1 MAANMYVAA
10 ISLTHFR
17 NHTATAMEP
26 GSGLV
31 ILTGENGAGKT
42 NILEAVSLLA
52 PGRGLRGVAMVELI
66 QDGAPDGF
74 AVSAQLRDA
83 DVASNADLSPIQI
96 GTGVT
101 RAAPGRRRVRI
112 NGSDAAATALG
123 EWLSVLWLTPA
134 MDRLFIEAASQRR
147 RFLDRMTLALDPRH
161 AHHASRYDAALKARG
176 KLLSGDVRPDPH
188 WLDALEAQLADHG
201 TAIDHARHALIS
213 RMQMRLASE
222 PDGPFARPTLS
233 LIGPD
238 GAPSPPWEQEE
249 LRHRLSVGRARDAAA
264 GRALEGPH
272 RVDLSVTHAL
282 SGQAAAR
289 CSTGEQKAMLLSIV
303 LNHGDCVAEQTGR
316 RPLLLLDELAAHLDP
331 VRRHALFARLDS
343 AGGQVWMTGTEAG
356 LFDVAPSSADRWHVA
371 AGDVSRR

>member
-1 MAANMYVAA
+1 MHVAA
-10 ISLTHFR
+10 LSLSHFR
-17 NHTATAMEP
+17 NHAATAITP
-26 GSGLV
+26 GAGLV

-42 NILEAVSLLA
+42 NILEALSLLA
-52 PGRGLRGVAMVELI
+52 PGRGLRGVPMTELI

-74 AVSAQLRDA
+74 AVSAQLCEVETDTTEA
-83 DVASNADLSPIQI
+83 LAPIQI

-134 MDRLFIEAASQRR
+134 MDRLFVEAASQRR

-161 AHHASRYDAALKARG
+161 AHHASRYDAALRARS
-176 KLLSGDVRPDPH
+176 KLLGGDVRPDPQ
-188 WLDALEAQLADHG
+188 WLDALEVQLADHG
-201 TAIDHARHALIS
+201 TAIDHARHALIT
-213 RMQMRLASE
+213 RMQARLSDE
-222 PDGPFARPTLS
+222 PDGPFARPDLA

-238 GAPSPPWEQEE
+238 GAASPPWQREE
-249 LRHRLSVGRARDAAA
+249 LRHRLSVSRGRDAAA

-272 RVDLSVTHAL
+272 RVDLSVTHARL
-282 SGQAAAR
+282 GQPAAR

-316 RPLLLLDELAAHLDP
+316 RPMLLLDELAAHLDP
-331 VRRHALFARLDS
+331 VRRQALFERLDT

-356 LFDVAPSSADRWHVA
+356 LFDVAPAHADRWHVA
-371 AGDVSRR
+371 GGAVARR

>member
-1 MAANMYVAA
+1 MHVAA
-10 ISLTHFR
+10 LSLSHFR
-17 NHTATAMEP
+17 NHTATAITP
-26 GSGLV
+26 GAGLV

-42 NILEAVSLLA
+42 NILEALSLLA
-52 PGRGLRGVAMVELI
+52 PGRGLRGVPMTELI

-74 AVSAQLRDA
+74 AVSAQLQDGERGGDA
-83 DVASNADLSPIQI
+83 ALAPIQI
-96 GTGVT
+96 GTGVA

-134 MDRLFIEAASQRR
+134 MDRLFVEAASQRR

-161 AHHASRYDAALKARG
+161 AHHASRYDAALRARS
-176 KLLSGDVRPDPH
+176 KLLSGDVRPDPQ
-188 WLDALEAQLADHG
+188 WLDALEVQLADHG
-201 TAIDHARHALIS
+201 TALDHARHALIT
-213 RMQMRLASE
+213 RMQARLVQE
-222 PDGPFARPTLS
+222 PDAPFARPDLA

-238 GAPSPPWEQEE
+238 GAASPPWQREE
-249 LRHRLSVGRARDAAA
+249 LRHRLSVSRARDAAA

-282 SGQAAAR
+282 LGQPAAR

-316 RPLLLLDELAAHLDP
+316 RPMLLLDELAAHLDP
-331 VRRHALFARLDS
+331 VRREALFGRLR
-343 AGGQVWMTGTEAG
+343 GGAAQVWMTGTELAPFEAIAG
-356 LFDVAPSSADRWHVA
+356 EA
-371 AGDVSRR
+371 AMWRVSGGKVERAN